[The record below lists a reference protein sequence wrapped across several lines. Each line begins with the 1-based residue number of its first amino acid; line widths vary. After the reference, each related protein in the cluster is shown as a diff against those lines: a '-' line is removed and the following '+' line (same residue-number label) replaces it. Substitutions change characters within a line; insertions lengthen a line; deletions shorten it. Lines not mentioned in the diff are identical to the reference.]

1 MSEMPQQIGK
11 YKVKREV
18 GRGSQAIVYVC
29 EDPFIGREVAV
40 KVFTPKEAESVSTSM
55 RRKMFFNEARTAGR
69 LRHPNILPIMDAGED
84 GERWYL
90 VMEFLGD
97 ARPLSSYAK
106 PESLLPV
113 SEVIKLMFK
122 AARALDFAHRNGV
135 VHRDVK
141 PGNLLLTK
149 AGELYICDFGIAQD
163 SGADTTEI
171 GGVLGSPSYMSPEQ
185 TQGSRVTGQSDIFSL
200 GVVMYELLAGRRP
213 FRGNNL
219 SELVWQIVNQVPE
232 PPSQYRSEVP
242 EMVDRVVARALEKDL
257 AQRYHN
263 ALALATELSLA
274 GSELER
280 LVSEVAEQERHA
292 LVKDLSFF
300 SGFTYEET
308 REILRGSD
316 WVQASTGDLI
326 VNEGEVDDCFYVFI
340 TGEAGVWRGGTRIAS
355 LAPGDCFGEMALIGQ
370 PRTASIGALAPSN
383 LLKLRAS
390 RLEQMSVAT
399 QLKFTKV
406 FLQTLVERLAKSAQ
420 R

>member
-292 LVKDLSFF
+292 LV
-300 SGFTYEET
+300 
-308 REILRGSD
+308 
-316 WVQASTGDLI
+316 
-326 VNEGEVDDCFYVFI
+326 
-340 TGEAGVWRGGTRIAS
+340 
-355 LAPGDCFGEMALIGQ
+355 
-370 PRTASIGALAPSN
+370 
-383 LLKLRAS
+383 
-390 RLEQMSVAT
+390 
-399 QLKFTKV
+399 
-406 FLQTLVERLAKSAQ
+406 
-420 R
+420 

>member
-1 MSEMPQQIGK
+1 MSEMPEQIGK
-11 YKVKREV
+11 YKVKREA

-40 KVFTPKEAESVSTSM
+40 KLFIPKESESVTTAV

-69 LRHPNILPIMDAGED
+69 LRHPNILPIMDAGEEGD
-84 GERWYL
+84 RWYL
-90 VMEFLGD
+90 VMEYLGD
-97 ARPLSSYAK
+97 AKPLTAYVK

-113 SEVIKLMFK
+113 PEVIKLMFK
-122 AARALDFAHRNGV
+122 ASRALDFAHRNGV

-141 PGNLLLTK
+141 PGNLLLK
-149 AGELYICDFGIAQD
+149 NAGELYICDFGIAQD

-185 TQGSRVTGQSDIFSL
+185 TQGTRVTGQSDIFSL

-219 SELVWQIVNQVPE
+219 SELVWQIVNQTPE
-232 PPSQYRSEVP
+232 PPSMYRSEVP
-242 EMVDRVVARALEKDL
+242 EMVDRVVLRALEKDITK
-257 AQRYHN
+257 RYNN
-263 ALALATELSLA
+263 ALAMATELSLA

-300 SGFTYEET
+300 REFTYEET
-308 REILRGSD
+308 WELLRGGD
-316 WVQASTGDLI
+316 WVQASTGELI

-340 TGEAGVWRGGTRIAS
+340 TGEAGVWRSGTRIAS
-355 LAPGDCFGEMALIGQ
+355 LTPGDCFGEMALIGQ

-383 LLKLRAS
+383 LLKVRAT
-390 RLEQMSVAT
+390 RLDQMSTAT

>member
-1 MSEMPQQIGK
+1 MIKVPEQIGK
-11 YKVKREV
+11 YTVKREA

-40 KVFTPKEAESVSTSM
+40 KLFTPKESESVTTAV

-69 LRHPNILPIMDAGED
+69 LRHPNILPIMDAGEEGD
-84 GERWYL
+84 RWYL
-90 VMEFLGD
+90 VMEYLGD
-97 ARPLSSYAK
+97 AKPLTSYIK

-113 SEVIKLMFK
+113 PEVIKLMFK
-122 AARALDFAHRNGV
+122 ASRALDFAHRNGV

-185 TQGSRVTGQSDIFSL
+185 TQGTRVTGQSDIFSL
-200 GVVMYELLAGRRP
+200 GVVMYELLTGRRP

-219 SELVWQIVNQVPE
+219 SELVWQIVNQTPE
-232 PPSQYRSEVP
+232 PPSSFRTEVP
-242 EMVDRVVARALEKDL
+242 EMVDHVVLRALEKDL
-257 AQRYHN
+257 TKRYNN
-263 ALALATELSLA
+263 ALAMATELSLA

-300 SGFTYEET
+300 REFTYEET
-308 REILRGSD
+308 WELLRGSD
-316 WVQASTGDLI
+316 WVQASTGELI

-370 PRTASIGALAPSN
+370 PRTASIGALSPSN
-383 LLKLRAS
+383 LLKVRAT
-390 RLEQMSVAT
+390 RLDQMSTAT